1 MTTTSTTKCSHYVA
15 CPSLPKLRNELCL
28 FVFFPKGERVVMED
42 GTESQSV
49 GESLISEL
57 DSLPFNSLA
66 HQRVKQTK
74 PKNE

>member
-1 MTTTSTTKCSHYVA
+1 
-15 CPSLPKLRNELCL
+15 
-28 FVFFPKGERVVMED
+28 MED

-74 PKNE
+74 PKND